1 MQRSTRSAL
10 SPQTWPFSLEWL
22 PDTAYLV
29 GGAVRDALLE
39 RTSDYLDLDFVVSE
53 NAVETARQLAQHY
66 KAGFV
71 LLDAD
76 RQIARVVFKQGT
88 VDFAQQEGDTVEADL
103 HRRDFTVNAI
113 AYHPHT
119 AKLIDP
125 LHGYGDL
132 QQGWLRMVSAE
143 NLKDDPLRLLRA
155 YRQAAQL
162 GFDLEPQTRDEIR
175 KLAPQLTNVA
185 AERVNSELNY
195 LLRTEKGTPWI
206 IRGWENGLLAGWLPS
221 TTHADVVRIAKIDQ
235 AVHQLAENWSLL
247 AAQLLSPMHHTLK
260 TSWVALAKLASLVA
274 SGDTER
280 ELACLK
286 YSRREMQAAASL
298 LKAWHQVNSADAFGH
313 RSIADQ
319 LFWFKGLGEVFVA
332 WTVFA
337 VAAGLPMEAIA
348 PSIDRYLN
356 PDDPVAHPRPIID
369 GNTLMDAL
377 NLSKGPQ
384 IGRLLTAIQI
394 ARAEGH
400 VRTPEEAISLARFV
414 YREQAMDRDAL
425 VWETKLN

>member
-22 PDTAYLV
+22 PNTAYLV
-29 GGAVRDALLE
+29 GGAVRDALLD
-39 RTSDYLDLDFVVSE
+39 RISDYLDLDFVVSD

-88 VDFAQQEGDTVEADL
+88 VDFAQQEGNTVEADL
-103 HRRDFTVNAI
+103 YRRDFTVNAI

-119 AKLIDP
+119 AQLIDP
-125 LHGYGDL
+125 LHGYDDL
-132 QQGWLRMVSAE
+132 QQGWLRMVSAD

-162 GFDLEPQTRDEIR
+162 GFDLEPQTRDAIR
-175 KLAPQLTNVA
+175 QFAPQLTQVA

-206 IRGWENGLLAGWLPS
+206 VRGWENGLLSGWLPS
-221 TTHADVVRIAKIDQ
+221 TTQADVLRLVQIDR
-235 AVHQLAENWSLL
+235 AVQDLAEHWPVL

-260 TSWVALAKLASLVA
+260 TSWLALAKLASLVT
-274 SGDTER
+274 SGEAER
-280 ELACLK
+280 ELARLK

-298 LKAWHQVNSADAFGH
+298 LKAWRQVNSAEVLLH
-313 RSIADQ
+313 RSIADE

-337 VAAGLPMEAIA
+337 VASGLPIEAIA
-348 PSIDRYLN
+348 ASIDRYLN
-356 PDDPVAHPRPIID
+356 PDDPVAHPRPVID

-377 NLSKGPQ
+377 NLSKGPH

-394 ARAEGH
+394 ARAEGK
-400 VRTPEEAISLARFV
+400 VQTPAEAIAFAQSLD
-414 YREQAMDRDAL
+414 REPIIDRS
-425 VWETKLN
+425 